1 MNTESKLRKLC
12 AWYEWTEPP
21 QTDVAQLLQGMADRA
36 PELDP
41 AIAENTVEI
50 FDAYRWALRTPK
62 ADDTD
67 EMRVLRQAMRDLDA
81 ALADAP
87 ECRKPEI
94 RERLIRQDA
103 ILWKAE
109 HE

>member
-1 MNTESKLRKLC
+1 MSTESQLRKLC
-12 AWYEWTEPP
+12 AWYEWSDPP
-21 QTDVAQLLQGMADRA
+21 QADVALLLQDMADRTDDFS
-36 PELDP
+36 PT
-41 AIAENTVEI
+41 IVENTLDI
-50 FDAYRWALRTPK
+50 FTAYRWALRTQK

-67 EMRVLRQAMRDLDA
+67 EMRVLRQAMRDLDD